1 MDEDKEGKGPPN
13 KISQTEAVVI
23 GGNLLAVHSSVVR
36 IECVPSFRRFDI
48 ESREAT
54 LDGPQ
59 LVVTLLSFTCREGGT
74 RAVTEEG
81 TSPGHTRYCIGQSVR
96 VWIIP
101 A

>member
-59 LVVTLLSFTCREGGT
+59 LVVTYSHLHAGKAGLVQSPRKEQALDIPGT
-74 RAVTEEG
+74 A
-81 TSPGHTRYCIGQSVR
+81 
-96 VWIIP
+96 
-101 A
+101 